1 MDTITH
7 ALMGA
12 QVALA
17 VPMDE
22 APGRRLG
29 TRERLLLGAAAGAFP
44 DIDFLGFLVHPLR
57 FLAQWHQ
64 GPTHSLLLLPAWGAL
79 LAGLFCLVTRR
90 HQAWREAL
98 AVSCLGVASHIALDL
113 ITVYG
118 TRIFYPGSE
127 RRFSL
132 GTTFLVDPLLS
143 GIVVSALGLALCLA
157 PPLRARAALAGM
169 VLLCAY
175 VGAQGVLRQRAL
187 ELGNESLHAAGIQA
201 QGVDALPQPFSPFNW
216 KLIARAGTDYH
227 VAHVNLAGHPA
238 WLPPWPVLGRLP
250 AMARAYVPPAHM
262 EWTLRPQL
270 LQLPLARSGQALAWQ
285 LWVRPDF
292 ADFRRFAVYPAL
304 SAITAMP
311 ATDLPPREPG
321 ETAACVWFT
330 DLRYDLPAVED
341 IFRYGYCRDSVQAPW
356 RLYRLA
362 YFSQEQRQRLD

>member
-12 QVALA
+12 QAALA
-17 VPMDE
+17 IPAAGV
-22 APGRRLG
+22 PGRRLG

-44 DIDFLGFLVHPLR
+44 DMDFLGFLIHPLR

-79 LAGLFCLVTRR
+79 LACLFCLATRR
-90 HQAWREAL
+90 RQAWREAL

-143 GIVVSALGLALCLA
+143 GIVVSGLGLALCLA
-157 PPLRARAALAGM
+157 PQRRARAALAGM
-169 VLLCAY
+169 ALLCAY
-175 VGAQGVLRQRAL
+175 VGVQGVLRQRAL
-187 ELGNESLHAAGIQA
+187 ELGNESLHAAGIRA

-216 KLIARAGTDYH
+216 KLIARTDTDYH

-238 WLPPWPVLGRLP
+238 WVPPWQVLGRP
-250 AMARAYVPPAHM
+250 ARHGQGLCAARGHGLDTAAAANRGAGRTGAGMAALGAAGLCRLQAVRGLSGPVRHDGDAGC
-262 EWTLRPQL
+262 TIAAAGRRGSLRL
-270 LQLPLARSGQALAWQ
+270 VHR
-285 LWVRPDF
+285 
-292 ADFRRFAVYPAL
+292 PAL
-304 SAITAMP
+304 
-311 ATDLPPREPG
+311 
-321 ETAACVWFT
+321 
-330 DLRYDLPAVED
+330 
-341 IFRYGYCRDSVQAPW
+341 
-356 RLYRLA
+356 
-362 YFSQEQRQRLD
+362 

>member
-12 QVALA
+12 QAALA
-17 VPMDE
+17 IPTAEVP
-22 APGRRLG
+22 GQRLS
-29 TRERLLLGAAAGAFP
+29 TRERLLLGAVAGAFP
-44 DIDFLGFLVHPLR
+44 DVDFLGFLVHPLR

-79 LAGLFCLVTRR
+79 LAGLFCLVARR
-90 HQAWREAL
+90 RDAWREAL

-132 GTTFLVDPLLS
+132 GTSFLVDPLLS
-143 GIVVSALGLALCLA
+143 GIVVSGLALALFLA
-157 PPLRARAALAGM
+157 PQWRSRGALAGM
-169 VLLCAY
+169 ALLCAY
-175 VGAQGVLRQRAL
+175 VGVQAVLKQRAL
-187 ELGNESLHAAGIQA
+187 ELGNESLRAAGFQA

-216 KLIARAGTDYH
+216 KLIARADMDYR

-238 WLPPWPVLGRLP
+238 WIPPWQALGRLP
-250 AMARAYVPPAHM
+250 AMARAYVAPGRM
-262 EWTLRPQL
+262 VWM
-270 LQLPLARSGQALAWQ
+270 ARSRLPEAPDERALASQ
-285 LWVRPDF
+285 LWLRPDF
-292 ADFRRFAVYPAL
+292 ADFRQFAVYPAL

-311 ATDLPPREPG
+311 FLPIG
-321 ETAACVWFT
+321 GTAACVWFT

-341 IFRYGYCRDSVQAPW
+341 IFRYGYCRDSAQAPW
-356 RLYRLA
+356 RLHRLA
-362 YFSQEQRQRLD
+362 YFSRDQRQRID

>member
-17 VPMDE
+17 VRMDE

-29 TRERLLLGAAAGAFP
+29 TGERLLLGAAAGAFP
-44 DIDFLGFLVHPLR
+44 DIDFLGFLIHPLR
-57 FLAQWHQ
+57 FLAHWHQ
-64 GPTHSLLLLPAWGAL
+64 GPTHSLLLLPAWGVL

-90 HQAWREAL
+90 RQAWREAL

-143 GIVVSALGLALCLA
+143 GIVVSGLGLALCL
-157 PPLRARAALAGM
+157 PLQRRARAALASM

-175 VGAQGVLRQRAL
+175 VGGQGVLRQRVL
-187 ELGNESLHAAGIQA
+187 ELGNDSLHAAGIRA

-238 WLPPWPVLGRLP
+238 WVPPWQVLGRLP
-250 AMARAYVPPAHM
+250 AMARAYVPPARM
-262 EWTLRPQL
+262 AWTQRPQL
-270 LQLPLARSGQALAWQ
+270 LQLSQARAEQALAWQ

-311 ATDLPPREPG
+311 ATRLPPREA
-321 ETAACVWFT
+321 AACVWFT

-341 IFRYGYCRDSVQAPW
+341 IFRYGYCRDSAQAPW

-362 YFSQEQRQRLD
+362 YFSQDQRQRLD